1 LGLLA
6 GLKDV
11 PAQAD
16 EIEKME
22 DKGENI
28 TEVIKDG
35 DSVKGE

>member
-1 LGLLA
+1 MN
-6 GLKDV
+6 KV

-22 DKGENI
+22 DKGENVN
-28 TEVIKDG
+28 EVIKDG